1 MPDASSGATRSLAV
15 AEAEKR
21 EETFSAIDAETKDAA
36 ERKDSRLIYD
46 ALRDRRDQL
55 KTESSLPED
64 KALSEKILAEARTR
78 SAQIS
83 ASRGGTSHR
92 IPAASAGIPWWI
104 WVGWAI
110 AIAGVVAAVK
120 YLL

>member
-1 MPDASSGATRSLAV
+1 MPDFPM
-15 AEAEKR
+15 AEADK
-21 EETFSAIDAETKDAA
+21 EETYSAIDAEAKDPA
-36 ERKDSRLIYD
+36 ERKDSRLLYD
-46 ALRDRRDQL
+46 ALRERRDQI
-55 KTESSLPED
+55 KTETSLPED
-64 KALSEKILAEARTR
+64 RALSEKILAEARTR

-104 WVGWAI
+104 WVGWVI
-110 AIAGVVAAVK
+110 AIAGVVVAVK

>member
-1 MPDASSGATRSLAV
+1 M
-15 AEAEKR
+15 AEPTAR
-21 EETFSAIDAETKDAA
+21 DQMLSAIDAEAKDPR
-36 ERKDSRLIYD
+36 ERTDSRLLLD
-46 ALRDRRDQL
+46 ALSERRDQL
-55 KTESSLPED
+55 KAESALPED

-92 IPAASAGIPWWI
+92 VPVVSAGIPWWI
-104 WVGWAI
+104 WAGWVLAIVGVAI
-110 AIAGVVAAVK
+110 AVK

>member
-1 MPDASSGATRSLAV
+1 MSDA
-15 AEAEKR
+15 AERDEML
-21 EETFSAIDAETKDAA
+21 SAIDAEAKDPA
-36 ERKDSRLIYD
+36 ESKDSRLLYD
-46 ALRDRRDQL
+46 ALRARRDQL
-55 KTESSLPED
+55 KAETSLPED

-92 IPAASAGIPWWI
+92 VPVVTAGIPWWI
-104 WVGWAI
+104 WAGWVI